1 MNRPLLALA
10 VLCFSGRMFVAQAPH
25 DYPWRVEPS
34 SETVAARFPPP
45 PGFTRLPAPAGSFA
59 AWLAGL
65 PLKPGNPPVKLYSGK
80 LKGYQE
86 GHAAVLDLDVGTR
99 DLQQCADGVI
109 RLRAEFLHASGQND
123 SLCFNFTSGD
133 AASWPRW
140 WAGERPLVKG
150 NKVSWKKSAAADDSY
165 ANFKNY
171 LQTVFNYAGSLSLSR
186 QLSAVADPK
195 KIAPGDVFI
204 HGGSPGHA
212 VIVVDVVENA
222 QGRRQFMIAQSY
234 MPAQEMH
241 ILKNLKHGESPWY
254 DADETGELVTP
265 EWTFARNE
273 LKRFVK
279 PGCAR

>member
-1 MNRPLLALA
+1 MRKSERFVILLIGLVLPCLA
-10 VLCFSGRMFVAQAPH
+10 QTPH
-25 DYPWRVEPS
+25 DYPWLAKPAAESVDSRFAPPS
-34 SETVAARFPPP
+34 
-45 PGFTRLPAPAGSFA
+45 GFTRRPAPAVSFA
-59 AWLAGL
+59 AWLRGL
-65 PLKPGNPPVKLYSGK
+65 PLKPGNPPVKLYNGE
-80 LKGYQE
+80 LKGYQA

-109 RLRAEFLHASGQND
+109 RLRAEFLRASSQND
-123 SLCFNFTSGD
+123 LLCFNFTSGD
-133 AASWPRW
+133 AAAWPRW
-140 WAGERPLVKG
+140 RAGERPVVKG
-150 NKVSWKKSAAADDSY
+150 NKVSWKKSSAADDSY

-171 LQTVFNYAGSLSLSR
+171 LQTVFNYAGSMSLSR

-195 KIAPGDVFI
+195 KIEPGDVFI

-212 VIVVDVVENA
+212 VIVVDVAENA
-222 QGRRQFMIAQSY
+222 QGKRQFMIAQSY